1 VKSIGERLKFFMS
14 HMKAAQKSYN
24 EVFKFDERLGD
35 FVVEL
40 DCFYQY
46 DQIAA
51 AYLRDCIPTENDE
64 IAYKYMDAVY
74 ELTYNSDFTFI
85 NRKKIEDVDDLVEK
99 MLKEIY
105 DDEHELNK
113 GEDNE

>member
-1 VKSIGERLKFFMS
+1 MKSIQQRIEFFIEK
-14 HMKAAQKSYN
+14 MKAAKASYD
-24 EVFKFDERLGD
+24 VVYDFDTRLGD
-35 FVVEL
+35 FVMEL

-51 AYLRDCIPTENDE
+51 AYLRDCIPTENEE
-64 IAYKYMDAVY
+64 IANKYMDAVY
-74 ELTYNSDFTFI
+74 ELAYNSDYTFVD
-85 NRKKIEDVDDLVEK
+85 RKKFESTDELVEA
-99 MLKEIY
+99 MLQEIY